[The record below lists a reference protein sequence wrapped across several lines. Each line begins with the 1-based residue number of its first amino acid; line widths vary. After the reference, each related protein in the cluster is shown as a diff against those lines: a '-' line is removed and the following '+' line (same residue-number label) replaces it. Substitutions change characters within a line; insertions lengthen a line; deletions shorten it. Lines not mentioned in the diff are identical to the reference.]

1 MTTLDASTAPVK
13 RTPSGFTP
21 VKRSRKVSDKGAAV
35 LVTAA
40 VVIAMI
46 PLFWLLWTLVSR
58 GIGAITDPDW
68 WQKSELRGGA
78 LNAIIGTLQQTAIAA
93 VIAIPI
99 GIFVAIYLVEY
110 GNNSKLQKITTFM
123 VDILS
128 GVPSIVAALFIYAV
142 WRTTFDLPRSGF
154 VVSLALVL
162 LMAPIVV
169 RSTEEML
176 KIVPQDLREASYAL
190 GVPKWK
196 TIVMIVLP
204 TALSGIITGVML
216 AIARV
221 MGESAPVLIL
231 VGSTKVLN
239 TNPFEGNQQSLPL
252 MMVQQYNNG
261 PGAFDTVWG
270 AALTLVILVAI
281 VYFGAKVVS
290 KVFSP
295 KKF

>member
-21 VKRSRKVSDKGAAV
+21 VKKSRQVGDKSAAV

-46 PLFWLLWTLVSR
+46 PLIWLVWTLVSR
-58 GIGAITDPDW
+58 GLEVILDAEW
-68 WQKSELRGGA
+68 WTKSELRGGA
-78 LNAIIGTLQQTAIAA
+78 LNAIIGTLQQTALAAIIA
-93 VIAIPI
+93 VPI

-110 GNNSKLQKITTFM
+110 GNNSALARITTFM

-142 WRTTFDLPRSGF
+142 WRTTLDLPRSGF

-162 LMAPIVV
+162 LMAPIVI

-196 TIVMIVLP
+196 TIAKIVLP
-204 TALSGIITGVML
+204 TALSGIVTGVML

-231 VGSTKVLN
+231 VGSTKVIN

-261 PGAFDTVWG
+261 PSALDTVWG

-290 KVFSP
+290 KLFSP

>member
-21 VKRSRKVSDKGAAV
+21 VKKSRQVGDKSAAV

-46 PLFWLLWTLVSR
+46 PLIWLVWTLVSR
-58 GIGAITDPDW
+58 GLEVILDAEW
-68 WQKSELRGGA
+68 WTKSELRGGA
-78 LNAIIGTLQQTAIAA
+78 LNAIIGTLQQTALAAIIA
-93 VIAIPI
+93 VPI

-110 GNNSKLQKITTFM
+110 GNNSALARITTFM

-142 WRTTFDLPRSGF
+142 WRTTLDLPRSGF

-162 LMAPIVV
+162 LMAPIVI

-196 TIVMIVLP
+196 TIAKIVLP
-204 TALSGIITGVML
+204 TALSGIVTGVML

-231 VGSTKVLN
+231 VGSTKVIN

-261 PGAFDTVWG
+261 PSALDTVWG

-281 VYFGAKVVS
+281 VYFGAKLVS
-290 KVFSP
+290 KLFSP